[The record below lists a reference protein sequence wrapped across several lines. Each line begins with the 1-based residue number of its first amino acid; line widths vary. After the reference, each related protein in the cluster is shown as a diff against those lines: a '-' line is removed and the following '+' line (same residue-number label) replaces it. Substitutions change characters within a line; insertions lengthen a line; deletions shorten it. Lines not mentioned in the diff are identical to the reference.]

1 MKRKILE
8 PALLGLLLVG
18 LFVFAVSQLINRTGA
33 PMAENKSYS
42 TDLNDLRAKFNQD
55 KGRVRLLLL
64 LSPT

>member
-18 LFVFAVSQLINRTGA
+18 LAVFAISQLINRTGA
-33 PMAENKSYS
+33 PVAEKQSYS
-42 TDLNDLRAKFNQD
+42 IDLNDLKAKFNQD
-55 KGRVRLLLL
+55 KGKVRLLLL

>member
-1 MKRKILE
+1 MKRKVLE

-18 LFVFAVSQLINRTGA
+18 LAVFAVSQLINRNGA
-33 PMAENKSYS
+33 PVAENKSYS

-55 KGRVRLLLL
+55 KGKVRLLLL